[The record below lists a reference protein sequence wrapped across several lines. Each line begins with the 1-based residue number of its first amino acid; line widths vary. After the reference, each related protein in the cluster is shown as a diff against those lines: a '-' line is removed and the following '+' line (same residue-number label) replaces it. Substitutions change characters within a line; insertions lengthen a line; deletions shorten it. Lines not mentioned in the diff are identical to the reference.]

1 MMMPARLL
9 VRGAFATAAIMQ
21 KLEALLDRLRARQR
35 ELILEAAG
43 RHMLPPDGLLR
54 KIAELE
60 NVIAAV
66 EAVMDEAA
74 GSGRGNG
81 SL

>member
-1 MMMPARLL
+1 MPAHLPDR
-9 VRGAFATAAIMQ
+9 RAPATAAIMH
-21 KLEALLDRLRARQR
+21 KLEALLDRLTTRQR

-43 RHMLPPDGLLR
+43 RGMLPPDGLQR

-74 GSGRGNG
+74 GHREA
-81 SL
+81 